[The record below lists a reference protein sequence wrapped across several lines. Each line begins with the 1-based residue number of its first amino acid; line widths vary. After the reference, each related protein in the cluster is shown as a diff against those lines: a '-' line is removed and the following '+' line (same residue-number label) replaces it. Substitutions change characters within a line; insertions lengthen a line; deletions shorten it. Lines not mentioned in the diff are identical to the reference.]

1 MVMVV
6 GELDVI
12 RVVGDEVQVDPV
24 LLLRYCHH
32 LQTKQP

>member
-1 MVMVV
+1 MAMVV

-24 LLLRYCHH
+24 LLLRYRLH
-32 LQTKQP
+32 LQAKRP

>member
-1 MVMVV
+1 MAMVV

-32 LQTKQP
+32 LQAKRP